1 MFRTSAR
8 KISQAVIN
16 RPMLVETTT
25 PRLKIGLSLLVDY
38 FSMAITVAAQLQIFT
53 AFHNVGNGMYKEKPV
68 EKQG

>member
-1 MFRTSAR
+1 MFRTSVR

-53 AFHNVGNGMYKEKPV
+53 VFHKIGSGRYKQK
-68 EKQG
+68 